1 MKYKKLRNNV
11 HRHIEEAKSNYFTS
25 LLQNSSKLWKAFKQV
40 LPTKQ
45 TSNITSL
52 KVDEK
57 TIFTAKS
64 IADGFNQ
71 FFMSIENKLAECF
84 TYETENSVNVI
95 AACQSSFTLGPITS
109 EFVSKTINQ
118 LKPNKATSLDKL
130 ISACMLKDA
139 VTVITPSLTQLFNL
153 SIQTKTDSQ
162 IWRYTKSF

>member
-25 LLQNSSKLWKAFKQV
+25 LLQDCKGDSSKLWKAFKQV

-95 AACQSSFTLGPITS
+95 AAC
-109 EFVSKTINQ
+109 
-118 LKPNKATSLDKL
+118 
-130 ISACMLKDA
+130 
-139 VTVITPSLTQLFNL
+139 
-153 SIQTKTDSQ
+153 
-162 IWRYTKSF
+162 